1 VSPRAVR
8 RGGGADGGGG
18 RSAGAE
24 RRRGERRRASDGAP
38 GPARV
43 ERRAAEIVVVGSVAL
58 DSVRTPFGE
67 SGEALGGSASYFS
80 LSACHFAP
88 VRMVAVVGEDFPAEH
103 RENFRTRGVEL
114 SGLETAQGRTFR
126 WRGEYD
132 LELGHAHTLE
142 TQLNVFSDFHPHL
155 DEGHRACPF
164 VFLANIDPE
173 LQLEVLGQMRRPRL
187 TVSDTMNY
195 WIARK
200 PDRVLEVLR
209 RVDVALLNEE
219 EAKSLAGETQVV
231 RAADRLLDQGATAVI
246 VKKGEHGALYRS
258 REERFITPA
267 YPVDAL
273 TDPTGAGDSF
283 AGGFLGWLARS
294 GRDDGHALRQALAC
308 GTAMASLAIEDF
320 SPRRLMETDRDEIAR
335 RVGLLHGMV
344 SFDLEPVF

>member
-1 VSPRAVR
+1 VSPRGDRDRGTGDARKRARAAGSGARGGVGGDAR
-8 RGGGADGGGG
+8 RGGKP
-18 RSAGAE
+18 SA
-24 RRRGERRRASDGAP
+24 AP
-38 GPARV
+38 G
-43 ERRAAEIVVVGSVAL
+43 EIVVVGSVAL

-88 VRMVAVVGEDFPAEH
+88 VRMVAVVGEDFPLAH
-103 RENFRTRGVEL
+103 RETFKSRGVDLE
-114 SGLETAQGRTFR
+114 GLEAAPGRTFR

-132 LELGHAHTLE
+132 VELGHAHTLE
-142 TQLNVFSDFHPHL
+142 TQLNVFSDFHPRL
-155 DEGHRACPF
+155 DDRHRACPF

-219 EAKSLAGETQVV
+219 EAKSLAGETQLV
-231 RAADRLLDQGATAVI
+231 RAADRLLDQGASAVI

-267 YPVDAL
+267 YPVETL

-283 AGGFLGWLARS
+283 AGGFIGWLARS

-320 SPRRLMETDRDEIAR
+320 SPQRLLETDREEIAR
-335 RVGLLHGMV
+335 RVGLLHHMV
-344 SFDLEPVF
+344 SFELEPVF